1 MIHACPTK
9 SELAEAAELC
19 PGAFGQSPAAKL
31 LTVIGW
37 LAFTAF
43 TVYALDQTGFFNLKA
58 LAVGFG
64 KLLKVAS
71 FMFPPRAEG
80 FFLDF
85 VKGILETLAMAF
97 LGTLLAAVASIPLG
111 FLGAKNVITNPIF
124 HISLR
129 LGFDG
134 VRGVDALIW
143 ALIWVSV
150 VGLGPFSGILAIAV
164 ADTGTLSKLFA
175 EAIENID
182 KRQVEGVKASG
193 ANDIQIMRYAI
204 LPQVLPVFLSQALYF
219 FESNTRSATIL
230 GVVGAGGIGLL
241 LSDRIRINAWDQAMF
256 IIIMVVLTVALID
269 MLSRQI
275 RQAVI
280 NSRN

>member
-1 MIHACPTK
+1 MNRIQAIG
-9 SELAEAAELC
+9 SDLAEAADLC
-19 PGAFGQSPAAKL
+19 PGAFYRSPWQRSM
-31 LTVIGW
+31 TVVGW
-37 LAFTAF
+37 LVFIAFTL
-43 TVYALDQTGFFNLKA
+43 YALAQLGFFDFKA
-58 LAVGFG
+58 IGLGVT
-64 KLLKVAS
+64 KLFKVAA
-71 FMFPPRAEG
+71 FMFPPQTGG
-80 FFLDF
+80 FFWDF

-97 LGTLLAAVASIPLG
+97 LGTLMASVVSIPLG
-111 FLGAKNVITNPIF
+111 FLGAKNVITNPVF

-134 VRGVDALIW
+134 IRGVDSLIW

-150 VGLGPFSGILAIAV
+150 VGLGPFAGIMAIAV

-175 EAIENID
+175 EAVENID

-193 ANDIQIMRYAI
+193 ADNVQIMRYAI

-241 LSDRIRINAWDQAMF
+241 LSDRIRINAWDQAMA
-256 IIIMVVLTVALID
+256 IIIMVVITVALID
-269 MLSRQI
+269 TLSRHI

-280 NSRN
+280 NSEN

>member
-1 MIHACPTK
+1 MIHAVTAK
-9 SELAEAAELC
+9 SDLTEAAELC
-19 PGAFGQSPAAKL
+19 PDAFGKSPVAEL
-31 LTVIGW
+31 LAVIGW
-37 LAFTAF
+37 LAVTAF

-58 LAVGFG
+58 LVVGFG

-111 FLGAKNVITNPIF
+111 FLGAKNVITNPILHF
-124 HISLR
+124 SLR

-256 IIIMVVLTVALID
+256 IIIMVIVTVALID